1 VTSESG
7 LYGSHQGVPVAN
19 EYQYYKPDGTTDE
32 AGSFAYWADPIVDY
46 NTNLAGTPVG
56 DSNPTMI
63 GSNGKMAP
71 APWVPYTR
79 GGCNYGTVAS
89 ANTEIENTLPDVAL
103 VYGKNSP
110 QPRSDDL
117 R

>member
-1 VTSESG
+1 MTSESG

-46 NTNLAGTPVG
+46 NTNLAGTPIG